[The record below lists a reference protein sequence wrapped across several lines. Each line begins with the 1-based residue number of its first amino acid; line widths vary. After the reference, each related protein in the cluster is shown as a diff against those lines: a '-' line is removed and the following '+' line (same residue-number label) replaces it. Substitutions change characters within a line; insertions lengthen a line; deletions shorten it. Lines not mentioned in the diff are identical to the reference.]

1 MRAARSVILGV
12 FFAIPLHC
20 TQADWR
26 FGAES
31 GSLYESNLSNSDR
44 SSDEKQDWAWKS
56 GAQVGNGLQ
65 VSRDLRF
72 NLGADLRSLVWS
84 RYDGFDQIGTGLSAG
99 LRYRFG
105 LGRRAPW
112 ITLENRIGYD
122 HFRENFRSSWD
133 ETLGLRGG
141 IGLSER
147 LALECGYLFENS
159 AASGNFFD
167 QQSNRVDGR
176 IIFDLTAS
184 LQIGLGYSYRN
195 GDIISYAVPPRPDLF
210 AIARV
215 RPQIPT
221 FGTNPFYNAYRLRGE
236 THAVTIAAGYTIRK
250 YLSIEVAYEYAA
262 TSHDPLQYENH
273 LVEAK
278 IAFAY

>member
-1 MRAARSVILGV
+1 VL
-12 FFAIPLHC
+12 FAIPL
-20 TQADWR
+20 QFARADWR

-31 GSLYESNLSNSDR
+31 GSLYDSNLSNSER
-44 SSDEKQDWAWKS
+44 ASDEKPDWAWKS

-65 VSRDLRF
+65 LSRDLRL
-72 NLGADLRSLVWS
+72 NLEADLRSLVWG
-84 RYDGFDQIGTGLSAG
+84 RYDGFDQIGSGVSAG

-105 LGRRAPW
+105 LGRQAPW

-133 ETLGLRGG
+133 ESLGLRAG

-147 LALECGYLFENS
+147 LALECGYLFENI
-159 AASGNFFD
+159 AAPGDFFD
-167 QQSNRVDGR
+167 QQSNQVDGR
-176 IIFDLTAS
+176 IIFDLTAA
-184 LQIGLGYSYRN
+184 LQISLGYSYRN
-195 GDIISYAVPPRPDLF
+195 GDVISYAVPPRPDLF

-215 RPQIPT
+215 RPQVST
-221 FGTNPFYNAYRLRGE
+221 FGTNPYYNAYRFRGE
-236 THAVTIAAGYTIRK
+236 THAVTVVAGYTIRK
-250 YLSIEVAYEYAA
+250 YLAIEVAYEYAA

-278 IAFAY
+278 ITFAY

>member
-1 MRAARSVILGV
+1 LPCA
-12 FFAIPLHC
+12 
-20 TQADWR
+20 QADWR

-44 SSDEKQDWAWKS
+44 ASDEKQDWAWKS
-56 GAQVGNGLQ
+56 GAQAGNGLQ
-65 VSRDLRF
+65 LSRDLRL
-72 NLGADLRSLVWS
+72 NLGADLRSLVWG
-84 RYDGFDQIGTGLSAG
+84 RYDGLDQIGSGVSAG

-105 LGRRAPW
+105 LGRQAPW
-112 ITLENRIGYD
+112 ITLEDRIGYD

-147 LALECGYLFENS
+147 LALECGYLFENI
-159 AASGNFFD
+159 AAPGDFFD

-176 IIFDLTAS
+176 IIVDLTAS

-215 RPQIPT
+215 RPQVST

-236 THAVTIAAGYTIRK
+236 THAVTVAAGYTIRK